1 MINRCPKKQIKPSM
15 IMSSTGWELC
25 VSVCVFWYWCVTVCW
40 TWKKAGFLICR
51 RVKGVW
57 VPRNTNKH
65 SSSCLNTS
73 ICMCQ
78 SVEHEKSRSNWV
90 DTNFMIQFNPS
101 QRPTS
106 LVTVATSY
114 MDSHAPYNNT
124 SQCKEVTDNTPT
136 EKTDQ
141 CLSKAS

>member
-1 MINRCPKKQIKPSM
+1 MKMINGCPKKQIKPSM

-25 VSVCVFWYWCVTVCW
+25 VCVCVSFGTGVSQSVEHR
-40 TWKKAGFLICR
+40 KKAGFLICR

-114 MDSHAPYNNT
+114 MDSHAHTVKQYIT
-124 SQCKEVTDNTPT
+124 VQRGY
-136 EKTDQ
+136 
-141 CLSKAS
+141 